1 MDSCPRITLLS
12 LLRGEEFSRLIYSTR
27 MLIGKREGD
36 TFTTTSVQK
45 QMRER
50 KVYMTCRQAEAEN
63 TKGNCRI
70 ICLSSIKG
78 KREPCTP
85 GAMTNFLR
93 FRNLRN
99 VLTLNILYS
108 HFHFSRAWQPTKQ
121 KKMPMCGFG
130 FFGLIAFVF
139 GDGENRKKRALY
151 SPSWRR
157 IPRSRVYSS
166 RSKKRWCLGA

>member
-121 KKMPMCGFG
+121 KKNAHVRVWFLWFDSFCF
-130 FFGLIAFVF
+130 
-139 GDGENRKKRALY
+139 
-151 SPSWRR
+151 WRR
-157 IPRSRVYSS
+157 RKQ
-166 RSKKRWCLGA
+166 KKEGPLQPILEKNPKK